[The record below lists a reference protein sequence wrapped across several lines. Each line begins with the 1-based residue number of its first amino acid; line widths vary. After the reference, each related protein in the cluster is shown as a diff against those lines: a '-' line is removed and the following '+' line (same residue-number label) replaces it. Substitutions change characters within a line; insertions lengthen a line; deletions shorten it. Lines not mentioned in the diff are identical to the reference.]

1 MENIPS
7 YVSKIGFGSPER
19 GEDAQA
25 YNGLLAQLSHSL
37 QPLDAFGEQLV
48 REITDATWDI
58 RRYRWAKMTLIADW
72 LANELGKALGEEYRE
87 LLDEFATG
95 DPAATAKV
103 EQLMAKYKLAM
114 GTAIDRGLFDALEGI
129 ERIDRACETAET
141 RRKMLLREMDRRRS
155 ILAKRVETASEQT
168 IP

>member
-1 MENIPS
+1 MGNVPR
-7 YVSKIGFGSPER
+7 YLSKIEFGSPER
-19 GEDAQA
+19 GEDAEA
-25 YNGLLAQLSHSL
+25 YNGLLASLSHSL

-48 REITDATWDI
+48 REIADATWDI

-72 LANELGKALGEEYRE
+72 LTHELGKTLGEEYRE
-87 LLDEFATG
+87 LFDEFATG

-103 EQLMAKYKLAM
+103 EQLMAKYKLKM
-114 GTAIDRGLFDALEGI
+114 GAAIDRALFDALEGI

-141 RRKMLLREMDRRRS
+141 RRKKLLRELDRRRS
-155 ILAKRVETASEQT
+155 ILARRVETVSEQP